1 MELFEHNGI
10 MILIKIK
17 ETLEKHLHKYADMKL
32 NTN

>member
-17 ETLEKHLHKYADMKL
+17 ETLEKTLTQIRWHETEY
-32 NTN
+32 

>member
-17 ETLEKHLHKYADMKL
+17 ETLENTHKYADMKL